1 MNPKLKKYIETRDRR
16 MKNPLSAAPLLRQFE
31 ELLRFR
37 KVEVGG
43 RASCGGAV
51 DPTWLFFVA
60 WNEIVRK
67 AVSTG
72 MEIAVEPVK
81 HANKSPTMA
90 GGFWNSNIYT
100 LSGAEDDGADLLS
113 TTYSGFSK

>member
-1 MNPKLKKYIETRDRR
+1 MHPKLESYIATRDKR
-16 MKNPLSAAPLLRQFE
+16 MKNPLTSTPLRKQFD
-31 ELLRFR
+31 ELVERG

-51 DPTWLFFVA
+51 DPTWLFFTA
-60 WNEIVRK
+60 WNEIIRK
-67 AVSTG
+67 AVTLG
-72 MEIAVEPVK
+72 YMIETAPVK

-100 LSGAEDDGADLLS
+100 LIRAA
-113 TTYSGFSK
+113 